1 VHGHLAGYNP
11 SAAIGAARDFFW
23 NELCD
28 WYLEMIKPRCRDGAL
43 PEARATAEQVLAAVL
58 DQTLRLLHPFV
69 PFLTETLWSKLREL
83 APVRGVQAPFA
94 DNELLVQAAWPTGD
108 AAWRASDVE
117 QQIAAMQQWCVAIR
131 ETRARYQV
139 PPKDRLVARFQA
151 SGADA
156 AVLQAAAPLL
166 AHMSGLGDVQIAA
179 DAQRTK
185 DSATV
190 VLGAAKAFLLGV
202 VDLAKEQAKL
212 QKEADK
218 LRGQIGGIEKKL
230 GNEGFVAKAPPAVI
244 EKERQSLAALQ
255 AQLAGIEQS
264 LRELG

>member
-1 VHGHLAGYNP
+1 V
-11 SAAIGAARDFFW
+11 
-23 NELCD
+23 
-28 WYLEMIKPRCRDGAL
+28 
-43 PEARATAEQVLAAVL
+43 AEQVLAAVL

-69 PFLTETLWSKLREL
+69 PFLTETLWAKLREL

-94 DNELLVQAAWPTGD
+94 GNALGDDELLVQAAWPTGD
-108 AAWRASDVE
+108 AAWRANDVE

-139 PPKDRLVARFQA
+139 PPKDRLTARFQT

-190 VLGAAKAFLLGV
+190 VLGASKAFLLGV

-218 LRGQIGGIEKKL
+218 LRAQIGGIEKKL

-244 EKERQSLAALQ
+244 EKEKQSLAALQ